1 MIITIIIKFLLL
13 HEELLPP
20 AKQAYGWVAS
30 NTYIQKWSKSL
41 LNVTHEKIIKISAE
55 LLKLTEPHFSNL
67 PEVKKSNV
75 RQQQFE
81 ILVSEA
87 FQQIRKTW

>member
-20 AKQAYGWVAS
+20 AKQIYGWVAS

-41 LNVTHEKIIKISAE
+41 WNVTHEKIIKISAE
-55 LLKLTEPHFSNL
+55 LLKLTQPQFSNL

-81 ILVSEA
+81 ILVLEA